1 MTAATPEPS
10 PESCMETLVVRKT
23 ILATP
28 ERLFAAW
35 TQPDQLRQWWG
46 PEGVVCVA
54 AEVDLRPGGHYRI
67 GNQLP
72 DKKVLW
78 IVGEFEVVEPP
89 SRLTYTWRLEGISEA
104 AERVTVRFE
113 TRGEA
118 TEVIVTHERIPSREL
133 RDQHQHGWQGCLAGL
148 AEYLQA
154 SGSRC

>member
-10 PESCMETLVVRKT
+10 PESRMETLVVRKT

-35 TQPDQLRQWWG
+35 TEPEQLRQWWG

-54 AEVDLRPGGHYRI
+54 AEVELRPGGHYRI

-72 DKKVLW
+72 DQKVLW
-78 IVGEFEVVEPP
+78 IVGKFEVVEPP
-89 SRLTYTWRLEGISEA
+89 RRLTYTWRLEGISET

-113 TRGEA
+113 AQGEA
-118 TEVIVTHERIPSREL
+118 TEVIVMHERIPSREL
-133 RDQHQHGWQGCLAGL
+133 RDQHQHGWQGCLDGL
-148 AEYLQA
+148 AQYLHP
-154 SGSRC
+154 SG